1 MRFFVI
7 SALIR
12 ETHKTVTEENI
23 TTEDGQA
30 RSTSQQAQA
39 AQTPAETTP
48 QAGKGLSADEL
59 ASELK
64 KTRDEAAKYRTER
77 KELAAKVA
85 AYEAQLKAEEDAKL
99 TEQERITKEAK
110 ELAAK
115 VSEYEA
121 RIAESEARSRALAL
135 RTAILEAAPKVGI
148 AHAGMA
154 VKLLDTSTLE
164 LGDDG
169 TPKNLDAALKALLKE
184 YPMIGG
190 APQTSVA
197 NPSRS
202 EQVNNPASREAA
214 LREKIYGQP
223 ASIFNR
229 DRARSLGGGV
239 VTRDDK

>member
-1 MRFFVI
+1 MRSFCYF
-7 SALIR
+7 R
-12 ETHKTVTEENI
+12 TYQETHKTVTEE
-23 TTEDGQA
+23 TTTTTDGQEPKV
-30 RSTSQQAQA
+30 SPTPQAGQ
-39 AQTPAETTP
+39 PTTDTAP

-59 ASELK
+59 AAELK
-64 KTRDEAAKYRTER
+64 KTRDEAAKYRNER

-85 AYEAQLKAEEDAKL
+85 EYEAKLKAEEDAKL

-110 ELAAK
+110 ALAAK
-115 VSEYEA
+115 VSEYET

-135 RTAILEAAPKVGI
+135 RTAILEAAPKAGI

-202 EQVNNPASREAA
+202 EQENNPASREAY
-214 LREKIYGQP
+214 LRAKIDGQP
-223 ASIFNR
+223 VSPFDIN
-229 DRARSLGGGV
+229 RARSLGGGV
-239 VTRDDK
+239 VNRDDK